1 MTKATV
7 EVKIDK
13 KRMAE
18 LEALKKE
25 RERKSEAWQ
34 QFADRLVD
42 QTADRVLQMLEKGRQ
57 SLMLEKVRN
66 KSGDAPYRRPIFI
79 LDYQA
84 ILNHGY
90 TPEEA
95 HELIK
100 RAEKAII
107 KEIEAMPPQSK
118 KEGEN
123 HE

>member
-1 MTKATV
+1 MTKTTV
-7 EVKIDK
+7 EVKIDE

-18 LEALKKE
+18 LDALKKE
-25 RERKSEAWQ
+25 RERESKAWQ
-34 QFADRLVD
+34 EFADRLVD
-42 QTADRVLQMLEKGRQ
+42 QTADGVLQMLEKGRQ
-57 SLMLEKVRN
+57 SLMLEKVRD

-79 LDYQA
+79 FDYEA

-95 HELIK
+95 RELIE

-107 KEIEAMPPQSK
+107 KEVEAMPPQSK

>member
-1 MTKATV
+1 MAKATV

-25 RERKSEAWQ
+25 RERESEAWQ

-42 QTADRVLQMLEKGRQ
+42 QTADRVLQMLERGRQ
-57 SLMLEKVRN
+57 SLVLEKARD
-66 KSGDAPYRRPIFI
+66 KSGDAIFI
-79 LDYQA
+79 FDYEA
-84 ILNHGY
+84 ILNRGY

-95 HELIK
+95 RELIE

-107 KEIEAMPPQSK
+107 KEVEAMPPQPK

>member
-1 MTKATV
+1 MAKATV

-57 SLMLEKVRN
+57 SLVLEKVRD
-66 KSGDAPYRRPIFI
+66 KSGDSPYRPIFI
-79 LDYQA
+79 FDYEA

-95 HELIK
+95 RELIK
-100 RAEKAII
+100 RAEKAVI

>member
-1 MTKATV
+1 MAKTTV
-7 EVKIDK
+7 EVKIDE

-25 RERKSEAWQ
+25 RERESEAWQ
-34 QFADRLVD
+34 EFAERLVD

-57 SLMLEKVRN
+57 SLVLEKVRD
-66 KSGDAPYRRPIFI
+66 KSGDDPYRRPIFI
-79 LDYQA
+79 FDYEA

-95 HELIK
+95 RELIE

-107 KEIEAMPPQSK
+107 KEVEAMPPHSK
-118 KEGEN
+118 KEGE
-123 HE
+123 